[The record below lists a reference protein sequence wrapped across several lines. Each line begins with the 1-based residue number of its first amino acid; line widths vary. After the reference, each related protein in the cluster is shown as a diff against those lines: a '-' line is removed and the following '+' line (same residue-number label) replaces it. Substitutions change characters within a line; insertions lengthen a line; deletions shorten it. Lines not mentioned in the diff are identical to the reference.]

1 MDSRVRRSRAHALRA
16 CAVAACVILCV
27 CAGVLSTGEAYGYP
41 EPSGEAWPNCYSACH
56 QSGDC
61 VSCHAIYPIDSTWY
75 EGNPDDWF
83 SGPHGS
89 YTASSTKCAT
99 CHSVHKSPADSILL
113 LPAATIVET
122 CETCHDGTGG
132 YGVYGA
138 VFARTGV
145 DPKVDV
151 DVSGSHRIGVT
162 NTTPGGSPMSGGS
175 LDRVFRG
182 SEAQLICS
190 DCHSVH
196 GSDVVNAFVGDRR
209 RVRAPSPS
217 VYSSKLLRRTPGDS
231 SVAVDDYGSDWCL
244 GCHEGRVSS
253 DTLHNHPVESAD
265 SEWHDPADPLWVY
278 GNLPILSSDAPVATT
293 VLSGLGG
300 IVKTD
305 SPFFMHAPDP
315 PYASENRGYLMPYP
329 RTADQVGRAPICQ
342 QCHEDTRFVG
352 TLVELSPGVYG
363 GDAADAKIAIDSADG
378 FISTDNPQFQNFPHE
393 TLNDRM
399 LVEEDDDL
407 CLNCHPMAQLP

>member
-1 MDSRVRRSRAHALRA
+1 MDSCACRSRRHVLT
-16 CAVAACVILCV
+16 ACVMAAFAILVCV
-27 CAGVLSTGEAYGYP
+27 SAVVLATGEAYGYP
-41 EPSGEAWPNCYSACH
+41 EPGPAGADCSYACH

-61 VSCHAIYPIDSTWY
+61 VSCHAIYPVDSTWY
-75 EGNPDDWF
+75 SANPDDWF

-89 YTASSTKCAT
+89 YTASSKKCAT

-113 LPAATIVET
+113 LPAATIVES

-138 VFARTGV
+138 IYARTGI
-145 DPKVDV
+145 DPRVDV
-151 DVSGSHRIGVT
+151 DVSGSHRVGVT
-162 NTTPGGSPMSGGS
+162 STTPGGSPMTGGS
-175 LDRVFRG
+175 LDRAFRG
-182 SEAQLICS
+182 PDANLICS

-196 GSDVVNAFVGDRR
+196 GSDVVNPFVGDRR

-217 VYSSKLLRRTPGDS
+217 IYSSKLLRRTPGDS
-231 SVAVDDYGSDWCL
+231 TVTVDDYGSDWCL

-253 DTLHNHPVESAD
+253 GTLHNHPVESAD

-278 GNLPILSSDAPVATT
+278 GNLPILSSDALVTTT

-305 SPFFMHAPDP
+305 SPFFMHAPNP

-329 RTADQVGRAPICQ
+329 RTADQSGHAPICQ
-342 QCHEDTRFVG
+342 QCHEDTRSVG
-352 TLVELSPGVYG
+352 SLVEVSPGVYG
-363 GDAADAKIAIDSADG
+363 GDAADAKIAINSADG
-378 FISTDNPQFQNFPHE
+378 FVSTDNPLFQNFPHE

-399 LVEEDDDL
+399 LVEQDDDL
-407 CLNCHPMAQLP
+407 CLNCHPIAQLP